1 LEAQADAVRAT
12 LALAMELR
20 QVEYFLGVARAGT
33 FGRAADELH
42 VAKSA
47 LSKQIKLL
55 EDELGA
61 DLLLRGPGR
70 REVELTAAGEAF
82 LEEAVT
88 IVDAMGHGRDR
99 VRALSGPVRGQVR
112 IVVAQGWDAWPGWSE
127 MVVEF
132 NRRHPELTV
141 KMTQADSIDRILATI
156 ASGDADLA
164 VFADLEVR
172 EPPGLRVEVLA
183 EEPLYVTTPPAHP
196 LAGRETVTL
205 GDLRDAHWVLPPIE
219 HALLDRAAANQGFR
233 PLIASDAPTPALVRS
248 LVLAG
253 AGIGVCGRSE
263 RGFYEPAAALE
274 IVDPPLTG
282 SIMIAYRAA
291 YRSATTRAARDFLR
305 SCFGL

>member
-1 LEAQADAVRAT
+1 
-12 LALAMELR
+12 MELR

-33 FGRAADELH
+33 FGRAADQLH

-70 REVELTAAGEAF
+70 REVELTEAGEAF

-88 IVDAMGHGRDR
+88 IVEAMGHGRDR
-99 VRALSGPVRGQVR
+99 VRALGGHVRLV
-112 IVVAQGWDAWPGWSE
+112 IAQGWDAWPGWQD
-127 MVVEF
+127 MLVAF
-132 NRRHPELTV
+132 RGQHPELAV
-141 KMTQADSIDRILATI
+141 RITQADSIDRILTTI

-164 VFADLEVR
+164 VLADLEVP

-183 EEPLYVTTPPAHP
+183 EEPLYVVAPPSHP
-196 LAGRETVTL
+196 LAGRANVGLAE
-205 GDLRDAHWVLPPIE
+205 LRDEQWVLPPIE
-219 HALLDRAAANQGFR
+219 HALLDRAAATHGFR
-233 PLIASDAPTPALVRS
+233 PLLATDAPTPAMVRS

-253 AGIGVCGRSE
+253 AGVGVCGRSE
-263 RGFYEPAAALE
+263 RAFYEPAVALE

-282 SIMIAYRAA
+282 SVMLAYRAA
-291 YRSATTRAARDFLR
+291 YRSAATRAARDFLR